1 MKGKREDSV
10 REMGEGYSLVATG
23 ITFALTLTG
32 AALLGFWA
40 DRRLGTL
47 PLFTIVGT
55 FAGMGLGGFW
65 LFARLRREEDADR
78 RPDGN

>member
-1 MKGKREDSV
+1 MKGKRERSV
-10 REMGEGYSLVATG
+10 REMGEGYSLVAAG

-47 PLFTIVGT
+47 PLFTIIGT
-55 FAGMGLGGFW
+55 FLGMGLGGFW
-65 LFARLRREEDADR
+65 LYVRLRRGEDAR
-78 RPDGN
+78 GPDGS